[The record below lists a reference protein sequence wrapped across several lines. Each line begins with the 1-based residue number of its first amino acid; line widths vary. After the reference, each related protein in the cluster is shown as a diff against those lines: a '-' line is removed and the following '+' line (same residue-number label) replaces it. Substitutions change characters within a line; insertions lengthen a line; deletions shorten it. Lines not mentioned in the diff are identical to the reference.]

1 MNRVYT
7 LWFIILSVIV
17 NIPRVAFSQC
27 NCTGGVPATP
37 ITYYDSFSRTNA
49 ASTILSFPKFDP
61 SVGTLAC
68 LSVWDTA
75 SGVTT
80 TVATNQ
86 DLTDAVEYTFNLSLT
101 SALRGPSG
109 SGINISSSAARTYG
123 PTTLAPYGQPG
134 DNVSYGPDSL
144 FKNVAGMA
152 SNNAPSAMVYQGSG
166 NVNFAFTISG
176 GVLTTEG
183 GSSYTAGPITWY
195 WGSASL
201 TYYWCPN
208 ISLSETIQD
217 FTAVPRGNVIALQ
230 WLTQN
235 QQPNTQYEIQVSQDG
250 QNFSNAGQTEG
261 DASATGT
268 SAKYQYQYHPDPSYV
283 GKLYFRVVET
293 DATGKVSISVVVVVD
308 PGGGQSDIS
317 YQTFPNP
324 ATNSLQMQFNSD
336 QTGRFLLELIATSGQ
351 VIQQKEVTLTGTSQ
365 IRLDLDP
372 QPARG
377 LYFLRTTDITH
388 HRNFVSKVFIN

>member
-7 LWFIILSVIV
+7 LWFIIIYVIV
-17 NIPRVAFSQC
+17 TIPRVAFSQC
-27 NCTGGVPATP
+27 NCAGGVPATA
-37 ITYYDSFSRTNA
+37 ITYYKSFPRTNA
-49 ASTILSFPKFDP
+49 AATILPFPKFDP

-80 TVATNQ
+80 TTATNG
-86 DLTDAVEYTFNLSLT
+86 DLTDSVEYTFNLSLT
-101 SALRGPSG
+101 SSLRGPSG
-109 SGINISSSAARTYG
+109 SGINITSSAARTYG
-123 PTTLAPYGQPG
+123 PTTLAPFGQKG
-134 DNVSYGPDSL
+134 DTVSYGPDTL
-144 FKNVAGMA
+144 FKNTAGMG
-152 SNNAPSAMVYQGSG
+152 SNNAPSAMVYQGAG
-166 NVNFAFTISG
+166 NVNFTFTISG
-176 GVLTTEG
+176 GVLTSEG

-195 WGSASL
+195 WGSAAL

-208 ISLSETIQD
+208 VSLSETIQD
-217 FTAVPRGNVIALQ
+217 FTAIPQGNAIVLQ

-250 QNFSNAGQTEG
+250 KNFSDVGQTEG

-293 DATGKVSISVVVVVD
+293 DPTGKVSISVVDVVD
-308 PGGGQSDIS
+308 PKGGESDIS

-324 ATNSLQMQFNSD
+324 ATNSLQMQFNRNL
-336 QTGRFLLELIATSGQ
+336 TGRFLLELIATSGQ
-351 VIQQKEVTLTGTSQ
+351 IVQQKEVTLTGVSQ
-365 IRLDLDP
+365 IRLDLNP
-372 QPARG
+372 QPVRG

-388 HRNFVSKVFIN
+388 NRNFVSKIFIN